1 MEHINTLSSRGYR
14 TLSTPTGSELATRS
28 LYGAVDLKK
37 KLPISESKQESNET
51 WPIVKM
57 TKGLPDPSEKYDIVL
72 QGHTD
77 EGVQPQ
83 IGYVLYLLF
92 LFHLSVKCHRIR
104 AFGKAYL
111 GLREYF

>member
-1 MEHINTLSSRGYR
+1 
-14 TLSTPTGSELATRS
+14 
-28 LYGAVDLKK
+28 
-37 KLPISESKQESNET
+37 
-51 WPIVKM
+51 M

-104 AFGKAYL
+104 AFGMAYL
-111 GLREYF
+111 GLWEYL